1 MQLRLEW
8 TALPAAVL
16 ALSLAGCSDGAQPTA
31 VALPAAARALAVAPD
46 FAGTLWETTGRRA
59 WRSHDGGLSWKR
71 VHGPGGGLAVAFS
84 EQGGEVVGP
93 HGEQRADYGGIGLTP
108 ARQTPQPFVSLTT
121 PYHRTDRL
129 YALDVFGHAWVSVD
143 AGRHWLQL
151 RAAGLPNTAVSISAV
166 RGDVTKPDVIY
177 VACGARGLWRS
188 LDDGATFTHMP
199 APAVAYGVAMTTDEQ
214 SQVLV
219 AGDKVYLSQDYG
231 RTFMPVLVALVEAM
245 ADPEYG
251 VEHSGNTPGGET
263 LIILNGPITDELS
276 VNFTQGVMRDG
287 FQPNTSIGRF
297 WRLYL
302 RNVSSI
308 SAINRSRG
316 IRTILAI

>member
-177 VACGARGLWRS
+177 VACGARGLWRA

-231 RTFMPVLVALVEAM
+231 RTFMPVLDRRVDAVAY
-245 ADPEYG
+245 DPRNDRLAYAAVGRELLRS
-251 VEHSGNTPGGET
+251 VDGGET
-263 LIILNGPITDELS
+263 WPTTGE
-276 VNFTQGVMRDG
+276 
-287 FQPNTSIGRF
+287 
-297 WRLYL
+297 
-302 RNVSSI
+302 
-308 SAINRSRG
+308 
-316 IRTILAI
+316 

>member
-16 ALSLAGCSDGAQPTA
+16 LLSLAGCSDGAQPTA

-46 FAGTLWETTGRRA
+46 FAGTLWETTGAAA

-108 ARQTPQPFVSLTT
+108 ARATPQPFVSLTT

-129 YALDVFGHAWVSVD
+129 YALDVFGHPWVSVD

-151 RAAGLPNTAVSISAV
+151 RAARLPNTAVSISAV

-177 VACGARGLWRS
+177 VACGTGGLWRS

-199 APAVAYGVAMTTDEQ
+199 EPAVAYGVAMTTDKQ

-219 AGDKVYLSQDYG
+219 AGDKVYLSKDYG
-231 RTFMPVLVALVEAM
+231 RTFLPVLDRRVDAVAY
-245 ADPEYG
+245 DPRNDRLAYAAVGRELLRS
-251 VEHSGNTPGGET
+251 VDGGESWPANH
-263 LIILNGPITDELS
+263 L
-276 VNFTQGVMRDG
+276 
-287 FQPNTSIGRF
+287 
-297 WRLYL
+297 
-302 RNVSSI
+302 
-308 SAINRSRG
+308 
-316 IRTILAI
+316 